1 MSTSHV
7 GRPQREALEK
17 DNSQLGNDLGFD
29 CQHCDIFCLVGGFE
43 PFKHMIC
50 SVGIIPQI

>member
-17 DNSQLGNDLGFD
+17 DNSQLGNELGFD
-29 CQHCDIFCLVGGFE
+29 CQDCDIFCLVGGFE